1 MSNVDL
7 SYEYYDRPAG
17 IVESQ
22 IGAMSARADT
32 ALAGALATMDA
43 LAGVEV
49 PAERGAPWLALP
61 AIDVPGA
68 ATQNNPVRPDL
79 EIGDWQTPELG
90 DPNAFLSELDALDSP
105 PTFVPS
111 VGAFQVPE
119 PPAFRDFG
127 DAPEAPEAPGIELP
141 ALPDLTE
148 PSMETLDSIEIPV
161 FEFPLL
167 PVFEVEAPEWPEE
180 VKPPNGKFNVE
191 LPSYK
196 DTVEGL
202 VNNSVTLEKVLERV
216 SAMLEG
222 GTGIPAVVE
231 QALFDR
237 ARGREE
243 IGGRKAVEEA
253 FGEFAARGFSLP
265 PGALAAR
272 VQEAREA
279 ATLAASAINRD
290 ILVESAKWEID
301 NLRFAVQQ
309 GIALESLLMSQFNV
323 MADRALKIAETQF
336 QATFTVFNAF
346 LALFNARQSAYEI
359 QARVYEIQMRGALA
373 ELETQKAQLETLRIR
388 GDLNEQRVKIFTAR
402 WQAVA
407 QRVEAYKAQMQGA
420 QAHSDLYRG
429 QVEAYRARVQA
440 WGEQI
445 QADKLR
451 FDAYDSRMKG
461 EQAKAGVLEA
471 ESRAFA
477 ATVQAYEAGN
487 NLKVQRIQTRLAAL
501 DAMVRKFN
509 VEVQAKQSKHQAKL
523 GQIQAATQLYQADIT
538 QFSALVQADTSD
550 REIQV
555 RHAEATLRNHLAH
568 YEILVREYDARMTR
582 LVEEVKIQA
591 QAIQAAGQMASQL
604 AAGAMS
610 AMHVQAS
617 LSGSGSKSSSSSRS
631 ESHNYNYD
639 MTG

>member
-1 MSNVDL
+1 MSGIDL

-17 IVESQ
+17 IVENQ
-22 IGAMSARADT
+22 IGAMTMRADK
-32 ALAGALATMDA
+32 ALGQALSTMAA
-43 LAGVEV
+43 LSGVDV
-49 PAERGAPWLALP
+49 PAEQGAPWLELP
-61 AIDVPGA
+61 DLNVPDA
-68 ATQNNPVRPDL
+68 ERQNQPARPDL
-79 EIGDWQTPELG
+79 TIGDWEMPELG
-90 DPNAFLSELDALDSP
+90 DPSAFMSELDKLENP
-105 PTFVPS
+105 PVFAPS
-111 VGAFQVPE
+111 VGQFQVPE

-127 DAPEAPEAPGIELP
+127 GAPEAPGAPVIELP

-148 PSMETLDSIEIPV
+148 PSMEALDPIEVPT
-161 FEFPLL
+161 FEFLQL
-167 PVFEVEAPEWPEE
+167 PVFEAEPPEWPEE
-180 VKPPNGKFNVE
+180 IKPPKGEFNPEMPGYGEVAA
-191 LPSYK
+191 
-196 DTVEGL
+196 GL
-202 VNNSVTLEKVLERV
+202 VFQSVALETVLDRV
-216 SAMLEG
+216 TTMLNG

-231 QALFDR
+231 QAMFDR

-243 IGGRKAVEEA
+243 INGQKAVDEA
-253 FGEFAARGFSLP
+253 FTDFAARGFTLP

-272 VQEAREA
+272 VQDAREA
-279 ATLAASAINRD
+279 ATLAASAVNRD

-309 GIALESLLMSQFNV
+309 GIALESMLMNQFNV
-323 MADRALKIAETQF
+323 MSDRTLKIAETQF
-336 QATFTVFNAF
+336 QAEFTVFNAF

-359 QARVYEIQMRGALA
+359 QAKIYETQMRG
-373 ELETQKAQLETLRIR
+373 ELSKLEAQKTQLEALKVR

-420 QAHSDLYRG
+420 QTHSDLYRS
-429 QVEAYRARVQA
+429 QVEAYRASVQA

-445 QADKLR
+445 QADKVR

-487 NLKVQRIQTRLAAL
+487 NLKVQRIQTRLASL
-501 DAMVRKFN
+501 DAMVRKFG
-509 VEVQAKQSKHQAKL
+509 VEVQARQSKHQSRL

-538 QFSALVQADTSD
+538 KFSALVQADTSD

-555 RHAEATLRNHLAH
+555 RYAESTLRNHLAH
-568 YEILVREYDARMTR
+568 YEILMREYDSRMNR
-582 LVEEVKIQA
+582 MVEEVKIQA

-631 ESHNYNYD
+631 ESHEYRYD